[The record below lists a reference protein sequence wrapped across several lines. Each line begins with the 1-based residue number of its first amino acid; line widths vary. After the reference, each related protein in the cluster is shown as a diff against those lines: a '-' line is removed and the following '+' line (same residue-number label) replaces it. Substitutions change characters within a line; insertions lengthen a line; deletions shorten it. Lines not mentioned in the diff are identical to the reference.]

1 MPASKHQSVTK
12 IGEAV
17 DRIDGPLKVQ
27 GKATYA
33 GEFEFDQPTLV
44 GVYVGA
50 SRSGGTLTHVD
61 TADAES
67 QPGVKAVLTYHN
79 APDQRPFSEPGDEG
93 RFGQSRAVLNDTTI
107 RYAGF
112 PVALVVAETLEQARY
127 AASLITHD
135 VATDGPDFLDDVKEA
150 QTTPESLD
158 GGFEPDVS
166 CGDIDHA
173 LNSSMR
179 LDMTYR
185 TPSQISAAMEP
196 HTTIAYYDG
205 DILHVHTSV
214 QILASAV
221 TCLANTLNMP
231 EEKIHVQ
238 SPFVG
243 GGFGSKLG
251 LHNDAI
257 LACLGA
263 IHLQQPVKVALHRRQ
278 VFHSAPHRGFSIQK
292 IALSADNSGHINGIS
307 HHSAMPMAQDYAF
320 AEATGAVARITYKA
334 DAIESV
340 HRVKVVDSPMIDS
353 CRAPGDSI
361 GSLAFESAIDELAL
375 ASETDPVTFRLN
387 NIAPAHPITGKPF
400 STHHLEAC
408 LKQGAEEFGWDK
420 RSKSEDN
427 NTVKKGYGVA
437 LAMRMN
443 MIVPSE
449 AKIVLENDGKITVFT
464 DMTDIGTG
472 TYTILSQIVSDFFDM
487 PASNI
492 TINLGDSRSPASC
505 GSGGSFGASSSATSV
520 RNACEK
526 LSAQLCQMMGLAQGT
541 HTVAL
546 HDNQVIAGEG
556 NTQQS
561 RSLADLLKET
571 EGQQLEA
578 KGEVEPGESHD
589 DYEQYSCGAH
599 FAEVTVDTVT
609 GEVRIKRQH
618 GVFSAGQ
625 ILNKKTATSQLQGG
639 MVWGA
644 SYALF
649 EDLQRDRRHGGFVNC
664 DLAEYHFAVNRDIGD
679 ISVSFIEEPDY
690 KACKLGSKGIGE
702 LGITGAGAAIA
713 NAVCD
718 ATGARVRDFPITP
731 DKVIAAL
738 G

>member
-1 MPASKHQSVTK
+1 MPASQYDQVTK
-12 IGEAV
+12 IGDAT

-27 GKATYA
+27 GKARYA
-33 GEFEFDQPTLV
+33 GEFEFDAPTLV

-50 SRSGGTLTHVD
+50 ARSGGTLTKVNTD
-61 TADAES
+61 KAES

-79 APDQRPFSEPGDEG
+79 APEQRPFAEPEDAM
-93 RFGQSRAVLNDTTI
+93 RFGQSRAVLQDTKI

-127 AASLITHD
+127 AASLITHT
-135 VATDGPDFLDDVKEA
+135 VESDGPELLENADEA
-150 QTTPESLD
+150 QVTPASLD
-158 GGFEPDVS
+158 GGFEPDAT
-166 CGDIDHA
+166 CGNIEQA
-173 LNSSMR
+173 LNNTTR
-179 LDMTYR
+179 LDMTYH
-185 TPSQISAAMEP
+185 TPNQISAAMEP

-221 TCLANTLNMP
+221 TCLANTLKLP
-231 EEKIHVQ
+231 EDKIRIK
-238 SPFVG
+238 SLFVG

-251 LHNDAI
+251 LHNDAV

-263 IHLQQPVKVALHRRQ
+263 IHLKQPVKVALHRRQ

-292 IALSADNSGHINGIS
+292 ISLSADNAGHINGIS

-334 DAIESV
+334 DAIESR

-353 CRAPGDSI
+353 VRAPGDAI

-375 ASETDPVTFRLN
+375 HCKIDPVQFRLN
-387 NIAPAHPITGKPF
+387 NIAPAHPITGKAF
-400 STHHLEAC
+400 STHHLAEC
-408 LKQGAEEFGWDK
+408 LKKGAEEFGWANRTK
-420 RSKSEDN
+420 NDN
-427 NTVKKGYGVA
+427 GPVKTGYGVA

-443 MIVPSE
+443 MIVPSA
-449 AKIVLENDGKITVFT
+449 AKVTLDSDGQIAVFT

-472 TYTILSQIVSDFFDM
+472 TYTILSQVVSDFFNT
-487 PASNI
+487 PANAI
-492 TINLGDSRSPASC
+492 TINLGDSASPASC

-526 LSAQLCQMMGLAQGT
+526 LSRQLCEKMGLARGSHQ
-541 HTVAL
+541 VAV
-546 HDNQVIAGEG
+546 HDGKVIAGEG
-556 NTQQS
+556 DTQQVCTLS
-561 RSLADLLKET
+561 DLFKDSGVSEL
-571 EGQQLEA
+571 EGH
-578 KGEVEPGESHD
+578 GEVEPGESHD
-589 DYEQYSCGAH
+589 EYEQYSCGAH
-599 FAEVTVDTVT
+599 FAEVTVDTIT

-625 ILNKKTATSQLQGG
+625 ILNHKTATSQLQGG

-644 SYALF
+644 SYALL
-649 EDLQRDRRHGGFVNC
+649 EDLQRDKHHGGFVNC

-679 ISVSFIEEPDY
+679 IKVTFIEEPDY

-713 NAVCD
+713 NAISD
-718 ATGARVRDFPITP
+718 AVGIRVREFPITP